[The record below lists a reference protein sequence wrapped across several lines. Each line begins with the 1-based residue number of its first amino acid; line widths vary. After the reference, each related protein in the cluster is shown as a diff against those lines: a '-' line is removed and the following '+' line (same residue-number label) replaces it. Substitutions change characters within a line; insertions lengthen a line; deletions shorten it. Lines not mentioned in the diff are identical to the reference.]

1 LKPSAPLCG
10 CNAVELEQNQR
21 MSSPPQPRRNDGLE
35 ALLRNAHQALD
46 RGDVQSGRETSQKVL
61 KAAEGLSNPR
71 YEAKALLCLAHCD
84 RMLSRYR
91 RAHRASQRAAHQ
103 FQLLG
108 DTSGE
113 VMALTTH
120 AIVSVTLGRNEE
132 ALEAALLSVRL
143 SQFLEHDEHSVLSYN
158 ALGVAYFWSHG
169 FDKAELALRT
179 AIQIAER
186 AEPRLSTFQP
196 RVNQWWTELLRVFH
210 ERYYVGEFPALD
222 YLHVRREAIIA
233 RIANGDAG
241 NASPGTHV
249 TTEAV
254 LQFGLCLEQVWLG
267 RIGQAR
273 LDVEVLAQWARR
285 YSTVTWLRALESWVR
300 AEIAWAQCDW
310 ATAMPQAARMIEIA
324 VEVEHEQL
332 ACLGH
337 LLSSQL
343 YVARGL
349 NGEAVDELRRLR
361 LREQLIRADSLETR
375 EKVIEW
381 QVDLRQRQQHVDRLE
396 ITSRQLEKLS
406 LEDTLT
412 GIPNRRNFELYAG
425 ELLRSATER
434 GLPPCVAL
442 IDVDKFKQ
450 INDNF
455 SHQVG
460 DQVLRR
466 IAQIMRTH
474 LREDDMAARLAG
486 DEFVIV
492 FKNVE
497 PAVARQVCGR
507 IANAVRAYDW
517 STIATGL
524 NSSISVGVATAQAGD
539 TIESL
544 THRSDTAM
552 YEHKKQHA

>member
-1 LKPSAPLCG
+1 MSQPL
-10 CNAVELEQNQR
+10 
-21 MSSPPQPRRNDGLE
+21 QPRRNDGLE
-35 ALLRNAHQALD
+35 ALLRDAHAALD
-46 RGDVQSGRETSQKVL
+46 RGDVAAGRDTSHKVL

-103 FQLLG
+103 FRLLG

-143 SQFLEHDEHSVLSYN
+143 SQFLENDEHSVLSFN
-158 ALGVAYFWSHG
+158 ALGVAYFWSNG
-169 FDKAELALRT
+169 FDKADQALLT

-186 AEPRLSTFQP
+186 SQPTMSTFQP
-196 RVNQWWTELLRVFH
+196 RVNQWWTELVRVFH
-210 ERYYVGEFPALD
+210 ERYYVGEFPALAQ
-222 YLHVRREAIIA
+222 LRSRRETIIA
-233 RIANGDAG
+233 RVARGDAG
-241 NASPGTHV
+241 HASPGTHI

-254 LQFGLCLEQVWLG
+254 LQFGVCLEQIWHG

-273 LDVEVLAQWARR
+273 LDIEVLAQWAAR
-285 YSTVTWLRALESWVR
+285 YQTVTWLSALESWAR
-300 AEIAWAQCDW
+300 AEIAWAQEDW
-310 ATAMPQAARMIEIA
+310 TSAMAQSARMIAIA

-337 LLSSQL
+337 LLASQL
-343 YVARGL
+343 HVAQGN
-349 NGEAVDELRRLR
+349 NGQALDELRRLR
-361 LREQLIRADSLETR
+361 LREQLIRADGLETR

-381 QVDLRQRQQHVDRLE
+381 QVDLRQRQQHVQLLE

-406 LEDTLT
+406 LEDSLT
-412 GIPNRRNFELYAG
+412 GIPNRRSYELYAA
-425 ELLRSATER
+425 ELLRGAAER

-455 SHQVG
+455 SHQIG
-460 DQVLRR
+460 DQVLKR
-466 IAQIMRTH
+466 IAQILRSH
-474 LREDDMAARLAG
+474 VREDDMAARLAG

-492 FKNVE
+492 FKNAE
-497 PAVARQVCGR
+497 LAVARQVCER
-507 IANAVRAYDW
+507 IAQAVQSFDW
-517 STIATGL
+517 SSVAAGL
-524 NSSISVGVATAQAGD
+524 RSSISIGVATTHPGD
-539 TIESL
+539 TVDTL
-544 THRSDTAM
+544 THRADAAM
-552 YEHKKQHA
+552 YRHKKQRA

>member
-1 LKPSAPLCG
+1 
-10 CNAVELEQNQR
+10 
-21 MSSPPQPRRNDGLE
+21 MSNLPQPRRNDGLE
-35 ALLRNAHQALD
+35 ALLRDAHAALD
-46 RGDVQSGRETSQKVL
+46 RGDVPAGREISLKVL

-143 SQFLEHDEHSVLSYN
+143 SQFLEKDEHSVLSYN
-158 ALGVAYFWSHG
+158 ALGVAYFWSNG
-169 FDKAELALRT
+169 FDKADQALRT
-179 AIQIAER
+179 AILIAER
-186 AEPRLSTFQP
+186 AEPMLSTFQP
-196 RVNQWWTELLRVFH
+196 RVNQWWTELVRIFH
-210 ERYYVGEFPALD
+210 ERYYVGEFPALEQ
-222 YLHVRREAIIA
+222 LRSRREAIIA
-233 RIANGDAG
+233 RIADGDSG
-241 NASPGTHV
+241 HASPGTHI

-254 LQFGLCLEQVWLG
+254 LQFGLCLEQIWHG

-273 LDVEVLAQWARR
+273 LDVEVLAQWAAR
-285 YSTVTWLRALESWVR
+285 YQTVTWLSALESWVR
-300 AEIAWAQCDW
+300 AEIAWAQRDW
-310 ATAMPQAARMIEIA
+310 ASAMPQAARMIAIA

-332 ACLGH
+332 ACVGH
-337 LLSSQL
+337 LLASQL
-343 YVARGL
+343 YVAQGH
-349 NGEAVDELRRLR
+349 NGQALDEMRRLR
-361 LREQLIRADSLETR
+361 LREQLIRTDGLETR

-381 QVDLRQRQQHVDRLE
+381 QVDLRQGQQHVQMLE

-406 LEDTLT
+406 LEDSLT

-425 ELLRSATER
+425 ELLHGAAER

-450 INDNF
+450 TNDNF

-460 DQVLRR
+460 DDVLKR
-466 IAQIMRTH
+466 IAQI
-474 LREDDMAARLAG
+474 LRSHIREEDMAARLAG

-497 PAVARQVCGR
+497 LAVARQVCER
-507 IANAVRAYDW
+507 IAHAVQSFDW
-517 STIATGL
+517 SSIAAGL
-524 NSSISVGVATAQAGD
+524 SSSISIGVATAQPGD
-539 TIESL
+539 TVETL
-544 THRSDTAM
+544 THRSDAAM
-552 YEHKKQHA
+552 YQHKKQRA

>member
-1 LKPSAPLCG
+1 
-10 CNAVELEQNQR
+10 
-21 MSSPPQPRRNDGLE
+21 MSNNTQPRRNDGLE
-35 ALLRNAHQALD
+35 ALLRDAHEALD
-46 RGDVQSGRETSQKVL
+46 RGDVQAGREISQKVL

-71 YEAKALLCLAHCD
+71 YEAKALLYLAHCD
-84 RMLSRYR
+84 RMLSHYR

-158 ALGVAYFWSHG
+158 ALGVAYFWSNG
-169 FDKAELALRT
+169 FEKADLALRT
-179 AIQIAER
+179 AILIAER
-186 AEPRLSTFQP
+186 SQPTLSTFQP
-196 RVNQWWTELLRVFH
+196 RVNQWWTELVRVFH
-210 ERYYVGEFPALD
+210 ERYFVGEFPPLD
-222 YLHVRREAIIA
+222 GLRARREAVIA
-233 RIANGDAG
+233 RIATGDSG

-254 LQFGLCLEQVWLG
+254 LQFGLCLEQCWHG

-273 LDVEVLAQWARR
+273 LDVEVLAQWARK
-285 YSTVTWLRALESWVR
+285 YGTVTWLAALESWVR
-300 AEIAWAQCDW
+300 AEIAWAQDDW
-310 ATAMPQAARMIEIA
+310 NAAMPQAARMIEIA

-337 LLSSQL
+337 LLASQL
-343 YVARGL
+343 YVAQGS
-349 NGEAVDELRRLR
+349 NGKALDELRRLR
-361 LREQLIRADSLETR
+361 LREQLIRADGLETR

-381 QVDLRQRQQHVDRLE
+381 QVDLRQRQQHVNRLE
-396 ITSRQLEKLS
+396 IASRQLEKLS

-412 GIPNRRNFELYAG
+412 GIPNRRNFELYAAQ
-425 ELLRSATER
+425 LLRGGLER

-460 DQVLRR
+460 DAVLKR
-466 IAQIMRTH
+466 IAQILRSH
-474 LREDDMAARLAG
+474 VREDDMAARLAG

-492 FKNVE
+492 FKNAE
-497 PAVARQVCGR
+497 PAIARQVCDR
-507 IANAVRAYDW
+507 IAAAVQAFDW
-517 STIATGL
+517 SSIASGL
-524 NSSISVGVATAQAGD
+524 QSSISVGVATAQPGD
-539 TIESL
+539 TVETL
-544 THRSDTAM
+544 TNRSDAAM
-552 YEHKKQHA
+552 YRDKRQRA